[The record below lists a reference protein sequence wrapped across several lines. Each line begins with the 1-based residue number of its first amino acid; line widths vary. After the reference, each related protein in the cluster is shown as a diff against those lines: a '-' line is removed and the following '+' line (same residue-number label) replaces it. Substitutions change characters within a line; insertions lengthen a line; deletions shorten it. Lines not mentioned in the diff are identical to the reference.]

1 MKKNFYKITTFLL
14 TFLLTLSLFFL
25 LKAIRKPPS
34 VFGDF
39 SNNLNPGNNVRI
51 ALGIHQKSIYR
62 LYFKG
67 TEFDRGIIEKS
78 SEYAYILK
86 SKKGTNGTLIL
97 TSRDSY
103 LYYPNLKDKVII
115 VKKVSDV
122 PTITK

>member
-39 SNNLNPGNNVRI
+39 SNNYPGNNVRI

-97 TSRDSY
+97 TNRDSY
-103 LYYPNLKDKVII
+103 LYYPHLKDKVII